1 MNLQATL
8 PAPRVVTSSKL
19 ADFVPTEISAATFL
33 LHALFVGQAYSVFR
47 PASEAAGATAAGLG
61 EWTTSV
67 SGAGLI
73 AVGAIHTLKTWGAM
87 APSLRRWILLAFVL
101 VMPMVIRGFI
111 ESEGDP
117 LYTALQSLPWLASVF
132 LPALGAPTIHR
143 KILAAL
149 RWHAFIGVTVCG
161 YLLLADREL
170 IFSDY
175 VDRSETLELKP
186 MQFLLYSLF
195 FQLFRFPEESLLHR
209 LIAIAGILEMV
220 AIAVASGSRQ
230 PIVILAGILGI
241 WAWIMIRAEAKAGS
255 SNRFAAKLFIVLA
268 ATFTLSAGILRLA
281 SSMQGGVGLLSQRIL
296 QESGKGSI
304 VENARWDEIAML
316 TSQFSYMDYVTGRGV
331 RGHFVNYAAPKQ
343 DNVHIGWFR
352 TLLKGGLPVVLLLLL
367 GPALAGARA
376 LRRCRMPLV
385 LAAAGM
391 GVFFL
396 AKNSTGNVILAF
408 GNYYLIAICFGTT
421 ASFLGSKP
429 EQTSRLNNPRH
440 V

>member
-8 PAPRVVTSSKL
+8 PAPRVLLPAKATESI
-19 ADFVPTEISAATFL
+19 PTEISAATFF
-33 LHALFVGQAYSVFR
+33 LHTLFVGQAYSVFR

-61 EWTTSV
+61 EWTTSI
-67 SGAGLI
+67 SGAALV
-73 AVGAIHTLKTWGAM
+73 AVGAIHTLKTWGSM
-87 APSLRRWILLAFVL
+87 AASLRRWILLAFVL
-101 VMPMVIRGFI
+101 VTPMVIRGFL
-111 ESEGDP
+111 ESDGDP

-143 KILAAL
+143 KFLGVL

-161 YLLLADREL
+161 LLLVGDREL

-195 FQLFRFPEESLLHR
+195 FQLFRFPEETLLHR
-209 LIAIAGILEMV
+209 LTCIAGILEMV
-220 AIAVASGSRQ
+220 AVAVASGSRQ
-230 PIVILAGILGI
+230 PIIILAGILAI
-241 WAWIMIRAEAKAGS
+241 WAWIMIRAETQAGS

-268 ATFTLSAGILRLA
+268 ATFTLSAGVLKLA
-281 SSMQGGVGLLSQRIL
+281 SSMQGGMDLLSQRVL
-296 QESGKGSI
+296 QESGKGSFA
-304 VENARWDEIAML
+304 ENSRWDEISML

-331 RGHFVNYAAPKQ
+331 RGHFVNFAAPKQ

-352 TLLKGGLPVVLLLLL
+352 TLLKGGLPVVLLLLI
-367 GPALAGARA
+367 GPALSGVRAMARS
-376 LRRCRMPLV
+376 RTPIV

-396 AKNSTGNVILAF
+396 VKNSTGNVILAF
-408 GNYYLIAICFGTT
+408 GNYYLITICFGTT
-421 ASFLGSKP
+421 ARFLGTNSS
-429 EQTSRLNNPRH
+429 QTPHPNNPRH
-440 V
+440 A